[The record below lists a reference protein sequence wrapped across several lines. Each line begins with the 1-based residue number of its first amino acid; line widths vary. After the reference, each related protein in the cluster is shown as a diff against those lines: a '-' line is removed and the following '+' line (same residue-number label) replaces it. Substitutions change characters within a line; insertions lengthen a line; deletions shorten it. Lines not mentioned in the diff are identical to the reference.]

1 MTPKEGQ
8 KACERPFV
16 ASREKDTQ
24 ERAVYM
30 QRKTERTDQLER
42 LRRRYAGRGKE
53 GKSRLLDEFCEH
65 HGYERKYAIKLLQ
78 GKIGC
83 VIARPRPGPEPKYEA
98 VQEVVEHIWTR
109 AEQLC
114 GKRLA
119 PALELWLPHYARH
132 YGALLPTQKK
142 LLGSISAATLDR
154 LLAGSKARARG
165 GLSGTRP
172 GTLLRRQV
180 PIQGEVW
187 NERRLGFLEADSV
200 AHCGGSLAG
209 SFIWS
214 LTYTDLASTWTE
226 GRAVWNKGAH
236 GVLEQTKNVEQTL
249 PFALLGFD
257 FDNGSEWLNWALIR
271 YLQVR
276 LKPVRVTRSR
286 PYHKDD
292 NAHVEQK
299 NWMWPR
305 QLLGYGRLEDPAC
318 VERINTLYKEVWGPL
333 HNFFL
338 PSMKLKAKR
347 MKLRTPHSG
356 FPMFLWGR
364 VVNQEKVIMVQ
375 AAINQSELMT
385 VRHYIIKPGRAERFK
400 GFTLIELLVVIAII
414 AILAALLL
422 PALAR
427 A

>member
-1 MTPKEGQ
+1 M
-8 KACERPFV
+8 
-16 ASREKDTQ
+16 
-24 ERAVYM
+24 YM
-30 QRKTERTDQLER
+30 QRTNDRNDELGR
-42 LRRRYAGRGKE
+42 LRRRYAGRGKA

-78 GKIGC
+78 GGPAGA
-83 VIARPRPGPEPKYEA
+83 VSGPRPGPEPKYEP
-98 VQEVVEHIWTR
+98 VREVVERIWTG

-119 PALELWLPHYARH
+119 PALALWLPHYARH
-132 YGALLPTQKK
+132 YGPLLPTQKK

-154 LLAGSKARARG
+154 LLADSKARARG

-187 NERRLGFLEADSV
+187 DERRLGFLEADSV
-200 AHCGGSLAG
+200 AHCGSSLAG
-209 SFIWS
+209 NFIWS

-249 PFALLGFD
+249 PFAIRGFD
-257 FDNGSEWLNWALIR
+257 FDNGSEWLNWTLIR

-276 LKPVRVTRSR
+276 PCPIRVTRSR
-286 PYHKDD
+286 PYHTDD

-305 QLLGYGRLEDPAC
+305 QLLGYGRLEDEPLVAA
-318 VERINTLYKEVWGPL
+318 ITALYTEAWGPL
-333 HNFFL
+333 QNFFL
-338 PSMKLKAKR
+338 PSMKLVAKWREGSRWVRRHDAPQTAYQRLRAHGELQAKAR
-347 MKLRTPHSG
+347 RDLR
-356 FPMFLWGR
+356 
-364 VVNQEKVIMVQ
+364 
-375 AAINQSELMT
+375 
-385 VRHYIIKPGRAERFK
+385 ERYEALDPF
-400 GFTLIELLVVIAII
+400 V
-414 AILAALLL
+414 LAAEVERRLK
-422 PALAR
+422 PIRAAALVA
-427 A
+427 

>member
-1 MTPKEGQ
+1 MTPRRGQ
-8 KACERPFV
+8 KAVKNVFV

-30 QRKTERTDQLER
+30 QRMTERTNQLER

-78 GKIGC
+78 DGA
-83 VIARPRPGPEPKYEA
+83 ARAAAGPRPGPEPKYEP
-98 VQEVVEHIWTR
+98 VQEVVERIWTR

-119 PALELWLPHYARH
+119 PALGLWLPHYARH
-132 YGALLPTQKK
+132 YGALLPSQKK

-154 LLAGSKARARG
+154 LLASSKARGRG

-172 GTLLRRQV
+172 GTLLRPQV

-187 NERRLGFLEADSV
+187 NEQRLGFLEADSV
-200 AHCGGSLAG
+200 AHCGSSLPG
-209 SFIWS
+209 HFIWS
-214 LTYTDLASTWTE
+214 LTYTDLASTWTA
-226 GRAVWNKGAH
+226 GRAVWNKGSH
-236 GVLEQTKNVEQTL
+236 GVLEQTKNVEETL
-249 PFALLGFD
+249 PFAILGFD
-257 FDNGSEWLNWALIR
+257 FDNGSEWLTWTLIR

-276 LKPVRVTRSR
+276 SKPVRVTRSR

-305 QLLGYGRLEDPAC
+305 QLLGYGRLEDQTLLSP
-318 VERINTLYKEVWGPL
+318 INALYAEAWGPL

-338 PSMKLKAKR
+338 PSMKLIEKWREGSRWVRRHDEPQTAYQRLLAHGDLRPKAR
-347 MKLRTPHSG
+347 RQLQDQFEALDPLVLATQVERR
-356 FPMFLWGR
+356 L
-364 VVNQEKVIMVQ
+364 
-375 AAINQSELMT
+375 
-385 VRHYIIKPGRAERFK
+385 KP
-400 GFTLIELLVVIAII
+400 
-414 AILAALLL
+414 ILGAAL
-422 PALAR
+422 AE
-427 A
+427 

>member
-1 MTPKEGQ
+1 MTPKRGQ
-8 KACERPFV
+8 KAIQEVIV

-30 QRKTERTDQLER
+30 QRMTERTNQLEG

-53 GKSRLLDEFCEH
+53 GKGRLLDEFCEQ

-78 GKIGC
+78 GLTPRA
-83 VIARPRPGPEPKYEA
+83 VAVPRPGPEPKYEP
-98 VQEVVEHIWTR
+98 VQEVVERIWTR

-119 PALELWLPHYARH
+119 PALGLWLPHYARH
-132 YGALLPTQKK
+132 YGALLPSQKK

-154 LLAGSKARARG
+154 LLASSKTRG
-165 GLSGTRP
+165 RKGLSGTRP
-172 GTLLRRQV
+172 GTLLRHQV

-187 NERRLGFLEADSV
+187 NEQRLGFLEADSV
-200 AHCGGSLAG
+200 AHCGSSLAG
-209 SFIWS
+209 NFIWS

-226 GRAVWNKGAH
+226 GRAVWNKGSH
-236 GVLEQTKNVEQTL
+236 GVLEQTKNVEETL
-249 PFALLGFD
+249 PFSILGFD
-257 FDNGSEWLNWALIR
+257 FDNGSEWLNWTLIR

-276 LKPVRVTRSR
+276 PKPVRVTRSR

-305 QLLGYGRLEDPAC
+305 QLLGYGRLEDQGLLRP
-318 VERINTLYKEVWGPL
+318 INALYTQAWGPL

-338 PSMKLKAKR
+338 PSMKLVQKWREGSRWVRRHDGPQTAYQR
-347 MKLRTPHSG
+347 LLAHGGLQPQARRQLRDQFEALDPFVLATQVERRLTP
-356 FPMFLWGR
+356 
-364 VVNQEKVIMVQ
+364 
-375 AAINQSELMT
+375 
-385 VRHYIIKPGRAERFK
+385 
-400 GFTLIELLVVIAII
+400 
-414 AILAALLL
+414 ILGAALVE
-422 PALAR
+422 
-427 A
+427 